1 MRELDLSES
10 DVSDA
15 ALAVISRYG
24 AMLRKVDLNAAKVD
38 RMNVTSS
45 GKLLYEAI
53 LYRKNRKQMMK
64 TVGAKINLVTKY
76 TSLVR

>member
-1 MRELDLSES
+1 VRELDLSES